1 MHSSYE
7 VNSGCYFH
15 AVDTRRMTELVNA
28 LVHRV
33 GDDIDRTNMPQIM
46 VYTGAR
52 VCSWMANIYF

>member
-15 AVDTRRMTELVNA
+15 VVDTRRMTELVNA
-28 LVHRV
+28 LIHRV
-33 GDDIDRTNMPQIM
+33 GDDIDRTNMPQIL

-52 VCSWMANIYF
+52 VCSQMANIYF

>member
-15 AVDTRRMTELVNA
+15 GVDTRRMTELVNA

-33 GDDIDRTNMPQIM
+33 GDDIDRTNMPQIL